1 MGVQEEDK
9 GNYTCTASNAQGSIS
24 HTIKIDVV
32 SKLSNKKSK
41 LPKILELF
49 LKISFVCAVAPKFVV
64 RPENTTAVEGLEIML
79 SCVAEGDPKPTIQ
92 WDKNSRMNN
101 LNDDRFVT
109 FTNGSLYIR
118 EVYMSDEGSYG
129 CTAGNSGGLKREE
142 LYLTVRGII
151 IQFPER

>member
-1 MGVQEEDK
+1 M
-9 GNYTCTASNAQGSIS
+9 
-24 HTIKIDVV
+24 
-32 SKLSNKKSK
+32 
-41 LPKILELF
+41 LF
-49 LKISFVCAVAPKFVV
+49 YAVAPKFIV

-109 FTNGSLYIR
+109 YPNGSLYIR

-142 LYLTVRGII
+142 LYLTVKGNFMLDSLEICRKYFLRIS
-151 IQFPER
+151 QCS